1 MNREQKQNIGTN
13 KAKLVQMYKRYT
25 IQTKY
30 VKFNFYLLNH
40 KIFSLKQKTKHKKN
54 VLSIKKMQEIK
65 KNRCKGFHE

>member
-40 KIFSLKQKTKHKKN
+40 KIFSLKQKTKHKKKR
-54 VLSIKKMQEIK
+54 SK
-65 KNRCKGFHE
+65 H